1 MKGRINEKKKER
13 EKVKI
18 MFRREMISEEEMI
31 QDLSVINKELKAL
44 ETEVEKL
51 QEHLSEN
58 LKSQEAK
65 ERAKKVMAYLEKLVN
80 SETDVP
86 FEKKRMIIQSLI
98 DEIILTFNENNEQCE
113 ITCVGYLDTLMKQQM
128 YIDSSTQHQEIRKH
142 RGGQ

>member
-86 FEKKRMIIQSLI
+86 FDKKRMIIQSLI
-98 DEIILTFNENNEQCE
+98 DEIIQCE
-113 ITCVGYLDTLMKQQM
+113 ITCVGYLDTLLEQQM